1 MRRCLMIVVKEPA
14 VGQVKTRLAA
24 GVGGAYAVALYQA
37 FVADTIATAR
47 TVRGVD
53 LGLVFWPPSAHA
65 YFRTL
70 CPDAVLFGQRGAGL
84 GERLLNAFEQAH
96 AAGYER
102 CVVISSDSPNVPAVY
117 LRHAFELLDD
127 AAVVLGP
134 CEDGGYYLIG
144 MHVPQPVLFEGITW
158 STEVVYQQ
166 TVERA
171 AGAGLPLATLPCW
184 YDIDTAADLNRLHA
198 ALRKQPGAVPD
209 ATLAVLN
216 EMWLPTADT
225 TGGVENGHA

>member
-1 MRRCLMIVVKEPA
+1 MRRCLMVVVKEPV

-24 GVGGAYAVALYQA
+24 GVGGAYALALYQA

-47 TVRGVD
+47 MVPGVD

-65 YFRTL
+65 YFHRL
-70 CPDAVLFGQRGAGL
+70 CQDAVLFPQHGADL
-84 GERLLNAFEQAH
+84 GERLLTAFEQAH

-102 CVVISSDSPNVPAVY
+102 CVIMSSDSPNLPADY
-117 LRHAFELLDD
+117 LQHAFALLDQ
-127 AAVVLGP
+127 ASVVLGP

-144 MHVPQPVLFEGITW
+144 LRTPQPVLFRDITW

-166 TVERA
+166 TLERA
-171 AGAGLPLATLPCW
+171 EEAGLQLATLPGW

-198 ALRKQPGAVPD
+198 DLQRGAGSS
-209 ATLAVLN
+209 ATLGVLN
-216 EMWLPTADT
+216 RMLAAAADT
-225 TGGVENGHA
+225 D